1 MDLKLILFSKNI
13 LKPKHNQGVT
23 GEESKSDIARSRHNS
38 YDLPKSFEPT
48 NPLPL
53 EFIQIEQV
61 QKLKE
66 HVGSLVQAKVIFVD
80 ASSL

>member
-1 MDLKLILFSKNI
+1 ML
-13 LKPKHNQGVT
+13 
-23 GEESKSDIARSRHNS
+23 EKSEVRSRHNS